1 MERGNGSDDSTW
13 MNENWNYH
21 ASLGAETTIRR
32 YSRPGWFETTCTYMY
47 LTRDDDDDDD
57 DDGIESHEFSLSLDR
72 YLRSGTVRR

>member
-47 LTRDDDDDDD
+47 LMRDDDDDD